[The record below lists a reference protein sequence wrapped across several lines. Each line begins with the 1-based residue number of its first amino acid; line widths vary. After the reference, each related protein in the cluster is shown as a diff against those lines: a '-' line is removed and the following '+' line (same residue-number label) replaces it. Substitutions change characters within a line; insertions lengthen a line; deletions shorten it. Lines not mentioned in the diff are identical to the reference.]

1 VSNLSQLA
9 TLLAR
14 YADTIRGDWRNLG
27 LLLGQAPAIG
37 LLVAIIFASDLF
49 ASPQTRSADGSVP
62 IQDAPLVLFLLAFG
76 MVCFGMCN
84 SAREIA
90 KERTIYRRERHV
102 TLRLGP
108 YVLSKVL
115 LLSLLCALQS
125 LVLLGLVRLK
135 MDFQVDAGGL
145 ALMGLTMFLGTLG
158 AMLLGLLLSALA
170 TTTDQAITL
179 VAVFLLQQVIFS
191 GLIRLEKLNES
202 IRWVASLTLTR
213 WSYGGLCRITDLPH
227 RWREVGLGS
236 QVHDVLETDP
246 GTAWLWLAG
255 LALVYLGG
263 TLLVLRWKDGRD
275 E

>member
-1 VSNLSQLA
+1 VSNLSQLG

-14 YADTIRGDWRNLG
+14 YADTTRGDWRNLC
-27 LLLGQAPAIG
+27 LLLGQAPAIA
-37 LLVAIIFASDLF
+37 LLMAIIFASNIF
-49 ASPQTRSADGSVP
+49 ASSQHRSADGSVP

-125 LVLLGLVRLK
+125 LVLLGIVRLK
-135 MDFQVDAGGL
+135 MDFHVDVEGL
-145 ALMGLTMFLGTLG
+145 AQMGLTMFLGAVG

-191 GLIRLEKLNES
+191 GLIRLEKLSGS

-213 WSYGGLCRITDLPH
+213 WSYGGLCGITELSH

-236 QVHDVLETDP
+236 QVHEVLKTDL
-246 GTAWLWLAG
+246 GQAWLAMVSLS
-255 LALVYLGG
+255 LVYLVGI
-263 TLLVLRWKDGRD
+263 LLVLRWRD
-275 E
+275 KRDD